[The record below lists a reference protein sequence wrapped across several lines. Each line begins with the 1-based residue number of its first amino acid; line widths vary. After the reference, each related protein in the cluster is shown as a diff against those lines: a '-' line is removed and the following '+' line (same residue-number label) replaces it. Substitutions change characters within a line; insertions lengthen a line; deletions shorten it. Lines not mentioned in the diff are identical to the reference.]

1 MASADGFVP
10 DMERRNVM
18 NLVLV
23 AGAALPVGWL
33 GGGFIYFLVPPGGGG
48 GGGGLLAKDAL
59 GNEVNVAKWIKDV
72 PYPSRKLV
80 EGLKGDAHYLIVKQD
95 NTLADFAINAVC
107 THLGCVVPWNIAALK
122 YQCPCHGSQYDFNGK
137 VVRGPAPLSLALAHC
152 DDEGGKVSLRP
163 GTEEDFRTG
172 DKPWCAARP
181 PRSARP
187 AAHPASPPPGR
198 GASPAC
204 YPHWTRAP
212 SCLRWSHLPRR
223 ASTCRWK

>member
-1 MASADGFVP
+1 
-10 DMERRNVM
+10 M

-95 NTLADFAINAVC
+95 NTLA
-107 THLGCVVPWNIAALK
+107 
-122 YQCPCHGSQYDFNGK
+122 
-137 VVRGPAPLSLALAHC
+137 HC

-163 GTEEDFRTG
+163 WTEEDFRTG
-172 DKPWCAARP
+172 DKPW
-181 PRSARP
+181 
-187 AAHPASPPPGR
+187 
-198 GASPAC
+198 
-204 YPHWTRAP
+204 
-212 SCLRWSHLPRR
+212 
-223 ASTCRWK
+223 WK